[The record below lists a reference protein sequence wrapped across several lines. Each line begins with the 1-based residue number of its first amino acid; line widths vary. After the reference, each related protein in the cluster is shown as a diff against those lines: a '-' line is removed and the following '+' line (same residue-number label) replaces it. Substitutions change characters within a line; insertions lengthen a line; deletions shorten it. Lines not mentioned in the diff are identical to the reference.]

1 MQRSPPSARIHTE
14 KTAMRKHNLNTQFPI
29 EETDRHVTTGSR
41 FPKCLLLLGT
51 SVCNWDVELSM
62 HKLFSALSLWNA
74 PLMKGKQQG
83 RCCYDQ
89 TPWSTL
95 GNLLQAPEIC
105 GSGAR
110 SIGNS
115 QNECQ
120 NDLAVQSCLK
130 HFLSSRERDDDP
142 SLTSP
147 DTSETCSNRSKLAVG
162 FDRAAWNRIM
172 SICCV
177 TSVALLI

>member
-1 MQRSPPSARIHTE
+1 MWQLGAGFQSASCCLGQVFATG
-14 KTAMRKHNLNTQFPI
+14 MWSFPCI
-29 EETDRHVTTGSR
+29 SCFLHYPYE
-41 FPKCLLLLGT
+41 
-51 SVCNWDVELSM
+51 M
-62 HKLFSALSLWNA
+62 HPLWRA
-74 PLMKGKQQG
+74 KQG
-83 RCCYDQ
+83 RCCYDR

-120 NDLAVQSCLK
+120 NDLAVQICLK

>member
-1 MQRSPPSARIHTE
+1 MQQYGGWTVTFLSLQNTCKEAHPPPEYTL
-14 KTAMRKHNLNTQFPI
+14 RKRPWENNLNTQFPI

-83 RCCYDQ
+83 RCCYDR

-120 NDLAVQSCLK
+120 NDLAVQICLK
-130 HFLSSRERDDDP
+130 HFLSSRERWWP
-142 SLTSP
+142 
-147 DTSETCSNRSKLAVG
+147 V
-162 FDRAAWNRIM
+162 FDITRYFWNLFEQVKAGCWLWQGSM
-172 SICCV
+172 E
-177 TSVALLI
+177 